1 MNNIEKLIA
10 VQNVAIPMFDYVV
23 NLVLT
28 ILLSAILS
36 YLFMRYGRT
45 LSNRDMFGKNFILLS
60 TATMIV
66 ISIVK
71 SSLALSLGLV
81 GALSIVRFR
90 TAIKEPEELV
100 YLFICISIGL
110 GLGAGQRLVTL
121 VGFFAVVVILILG
134 NMFRRKSENQ
144 NLHLVLRSK
153 GSSEDELGKI
163 VSVLRKYCTVA
174 DLKRFDEK
182 KEVFETAFYIEIPD
196 FTALNELKKDLKS
209 IYSIDQISF
218 FDSKGMA

>member
-10 VQNVAIPMFDYVV
+10 VQNVAIPMFDYVI

-90 TAIKEPEELV
+90 TAIKDPEELV

-144 NLHLVLRSK
+144 NLHLILRSK
-153 GSSEDELGKI
+153 GPSEDELEKI
-163 VSVLRKYCTVA
+163 ASVLRKYCTVA
-174 DLKRFDEK
+174 DLKRFDEE
-182 KEVFETAFYIEIPD
+182 KEVFETAFYIEISD
-196 FTALNELKKDLKS
+196 FATLNELKKDLKS

>member
-1 MNNIEKLIA
+1 MNNLEKFIS
-10 VQNVAIPMFDYVV
+10 VQNVAIPMFDYVI

-28 ILLSAILS
+28 IFLSAILS
-36 YLFMRYGRT
+36 YLFTRYGQT
-45 LSNRDMFGKNFILLS
+45 LSNRSMFGKNFILLS
-60 TATMIV
+60 TTTMIV

-100 YLFICISIGL
+100 YLFICICIGL

-134 NMFRRKSENQ
+134 NMYGKKSENQ
-144 NLHLVLRSK
+144 NLHLVLKSK
-153 GSSEDELGKI
+153 GPSEDELEKI
-163 VSVLRKYCTVA
+163 ASVLRKYCTVA
-174 DLKRFDEK
+174 DLKRFDEE
-182 KEVFETAFYIEIPD
+182 KEVFETAFYIEISD
-196 FTALNELKKDLKS
+196 FATLNELKKDLKS

>member
-1 MNNIEKLIA
+1 MNNLEKLIA

-36 YLFMRYGRT
+36 HLFIRYGRT

-144 NLHLVLRSK
+144 NLHLILRSK
-153 GSSEDELGKI
+153 GPSEDELGKI

-174 DLKRFDEK
+174 DLKRFDE
-182 KEVFETAFYIEIPD
+182 ENGIFETAFYIEIPS
-196 FTALNELKKDLKS
+196 FTAINELKKDLKS

>member
-1 MNNIEKLIA
+1 MNNLEKFIA

-36 YLFMRYGRT
+36 YLFTRYGQT
-45 LSNRDMFGKNFILLS
+45 LSNRGMFGKNFILLS
-60 TATMIV
+60 TTTMIV

-100 YLFICISIGL
+100 YLFICICIGL

-134 NMFRRKSENQ
+134 NMYGKKSENQ
-144 NLHLVLRSK
+144 NLHLVLKSK
-153 GSSEDELGKI
+153 DPSEDELEKI
-163 VSVLRKYCTVA
+163 VSVLRKYCTVV
-174 DLKRFDEK
+174 DLKRFDEE

-209 IYSIDQISF
+209 IYSIEQISF